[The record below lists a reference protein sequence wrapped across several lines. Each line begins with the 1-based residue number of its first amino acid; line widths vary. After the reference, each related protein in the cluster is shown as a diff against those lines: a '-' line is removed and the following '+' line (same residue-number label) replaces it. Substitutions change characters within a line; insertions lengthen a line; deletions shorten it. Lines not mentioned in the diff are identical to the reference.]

1 MKNMKIS
8 GINSEEVMEEMD
20 ITDNDGNFTGY
31 HKRILIK
38 DYVLIVGDN
47 TKQPNLVKQ
56 ISVEISYKLAGKDKN
71 VKISTYI
78 KKE

>member
-8 GINSEEVMEEMD
+8 GINSEEVMEEKD
-20 ITDNDGNFTGY
+20 ITDNDENFTGY

-47 TKQPNLVKQ
+47 TKQSNLVKQ

>member
-8 GINSEEVMEEMD
+8 GINSEEVIEEKD
-20 ITDNDGNFTGY
+20 IIDNDENFTGY

-47 TKQPNLVKQ
+47 TKQSNLVKQ